1 MILIHSFHAGIKT
14 SHYYGTTTLKEGQ
27 IYYKNGTLT
36 NSLINGYMFI
46 TDELNLSS
54 VSNMNALGPAFET
67 NLNISINFPG
77 IEKPILI
84 HPNFF
89 FFVCRNEVGN
99 I

>member
-1 MILIHSFHAGIKT
+1 
-14 SHYYGTTTLKEGQ
+14 
-27 IYYKNGTLT
+27 
-36 NSLINGYMFI
+36 MFI

-89 FFVCRNEVGN
+89 FFVCRNEVGTKEEILYLRTSSEN
-99 I
+99 SKKFFILLYK